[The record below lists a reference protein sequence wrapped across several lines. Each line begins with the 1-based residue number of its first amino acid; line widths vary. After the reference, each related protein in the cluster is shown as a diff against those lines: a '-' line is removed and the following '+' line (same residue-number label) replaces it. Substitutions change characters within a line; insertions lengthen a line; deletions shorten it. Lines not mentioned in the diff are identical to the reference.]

1 MDVPE
6 RHPTR
11 TPARMSQTRS
21 AGPGRPHAA
30 AAPSQCHW
38 CPPCRCPET
47 PPDTLRASRPAKI
60 HLRWQNSCRI
70 CSHFQMPF
78 SAAVSTVRHPA
89 CCLPRSPSAGSL
101 LHPLV
106 PSASLFFYIIA
117 QVPPSVVCHSR
128 TKQPVSRRLRQI
140 FVCFRGCYDCNA
152 GKVVE
157 PENEVTAVR
166 IDFVAQ
172 YGYNIIRILLL

>member
-101 LHPLV
+101 LHPLFLLL
-106 PSASLFFYIIA
+106 PCFLYYSTSSAFRGLPFAHKTARFA
-117 QVPPSVVCHSR
+117 QVAAVDRNFCVFSCCNPKQKRHHTMCDAFLIWWRIPGSNRR
-128 TKQPVSRRLRQI
+128 TK
-140 FVCFRGCYDCNA
+140 
-152 GKVVE
+152 
-157 PENEVTAVR
+157 
-166 IDFVAQ
+166 
-172 YGYNIIRILLL
+172 

>member
-78 SAAVSTVRHPA
+78 SAAVPTVRHPA
-89 CCLPRSPSAGSL
+89 CGLPRSPSAVSS
-101 LHPLV
+101 LHPPFLLL
-106 PSASLFFYIIA
+106 PYFLFYYSTSSAFRGLPFAHKTARFA
-117 QVPPSVVCHSR
+117 QAAAVDRNFLCVFVAAMIVMLAKWWNWR
-128 TKQPVSRRLRQI
+128 TK
-140 FVCFRGCYDCNA
+140 
-152 GKVVE
+152 
-157 PENEVTAVR
+157 
-166 IDFVAQ
+166 
-172 YGYNIIRILLL
+172 

>member
-11 TPARMSQTRS
+11 TLARMSQTRS

-60 HLRWQNSCRI
+60 HLRWQTAAGYVLIFKCL
-70 CSHFQMPF
+70 FQQLFQPF
-78 SAAVSTVRHPA
+78 GIRLAVFHDRRLQVH
-89 CCLPRSPSAGSL
+89 CCTP
-101 LHPLV
+101 V
-106 PSASLFFYIIA
+106 PSASLFLYYSTSSAFRGLPFAHKTARFA
-117 QVPPSVVCHSR
+117 QVAAVGR
-128 TKQPVSRRLRQI
+128 NFL
-140 FVCFRGCYDCNA
+140 CFPAAMQNKKGTTQC
-152 GKVVE
+152 VM
-157 PENEVTAVR
+157 P
-166 IDFVAQ
+166 F
-172 YGYNIIRILLL
+172 

>member
-78 SAAVSTVRHPA
+78 SAAVPTVRHPA

-106 PSASLFFYIIA
+106 PSASLFFLYYSTGSAFRGLPFAHKTARFA
-117 QVPPSVVCHSR
+117 QVAAVGR
-128 TKQPVSRRLRQI
+128 NF
-140 FVCFRGCYDCNA
+140 FVFPAAMQNKKGTTQCVMPF
-152 GKVVE
+152 
-157 PENEVTAVR
+157 
-166 IDFVAQ
+166 
-172 YGYNIIRILLL
+172 